1 MTCDWCVWKFFQR
14 SAFFVER
21 SSPPFPFFKQKRE
34 EKKVRLLSPSQLP
47 CFSTYGFLLIFNY
60 LGVLNQNV
68 ITAVNGEQGE
78 IDCYTT
84 RFACKF
90 TAYLKQKMWKNQ
102 ARQQV
107 IAVIGSL
114 TKLGNRSIPRKIDQ
128 CHLFFLLSNQESE
141 LSHVGKINTICAVRK
156 KPHQQ
161 RGQSD
166 ILTTPRGMDQCQS
179 LSHE

>member
-60 LGVLNQNV
+60 LGVFNQNV
-68 ITAVNGEQGE
+68 ITGVNGEQGE
-78 IDCYTT
+78 IDCYT

-90 TAYLKQKMWKNQ
+90 TVYLKQKMWKNQ

-107 IAVIGSL
+107 IAVIGGL
-114 TKLGNRSIPRKIDQ
+114 TKLGNRFISRKIDQ
-128 CHLFFLLSNQESE
+128 CHLFFFTIQLGIRAIPR
-141 LSHVGKINTICAVRK
+141 GKDQYHLRSAQKTR
-156 KPHQQ
+156 QQ
-161 RGQSD
+161 RG
-166 ILTTPRGMDQCQS
+166 
-179 LSHE
+179 